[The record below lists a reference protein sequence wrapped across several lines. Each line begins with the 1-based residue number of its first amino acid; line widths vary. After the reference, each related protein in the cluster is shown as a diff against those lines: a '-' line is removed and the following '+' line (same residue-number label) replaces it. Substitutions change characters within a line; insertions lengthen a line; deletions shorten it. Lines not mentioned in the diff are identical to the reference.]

1 MCLCLRETLSSV
13 VFLFS
18 WQMGDHS
25 LHSLYDTTGPH
36 EALTVDEAQLDVL
49 GQRREKQCR
58 SVWQKLKA
66 ELQCSGPRAKSCFL
80 SGVPL
85 LSWLPHYPFKENA
98 FGDLISGISVG
109 IMHLPQGMANAILA
123 NVPPVFGLYSSF
135 YPILIY
141 FIFGTSKH
149 ISVGTFSILAIMV
162 GTVINDVEFADN
174 RAERNENDAEM
185 NRVVLAAQLTVL
197 CGLIQILLCML
208 RCGGVCRWLSWPLV
222 SGYTTAAAIHVT
234 IHQVPLLMGIS
245 THTHR
250 GFLTVAW
257 MFMDVLYR
265 VTEASPGILVVSSVS
280 MAILAG
286 GKILNSRLKGRLPM
300 PIPWELLL
308 VILAIVLSEQLD
320 LPGRYGVQTVG
331 TIPTGLSAPA
341 LPTLSL
347 SKELLLPALA
357 LAVVGFGLNASLG
370 TMYALK
376 HGYRFH
382 SNQELLALGVCNAVG
397 GLFQC
402 FAVSCSMS
410 RSMVQESTGG
420 KTQVSALVSALLILA
435 VLLKFGPLFEKL
447 PKAVL
452 AVIVLVNLQGIFAQ
466 IKDVPKLWAT
476 DRLDLL
482 VWSVSLL
489 SALLLNLDVG
499 LGAAVVFSL
508 FTVVF
513 RTQRPRFAVLGVIP
527 DSDCYRDVR
536 VYLKVK
542 QVPGVTVFS
551 CSNPLYFAN
560 TDLYF
565 RSLRE
570 AVKTGLK
577 ENPTVSP
584 PGQQGAVSQHCVI
597 LELSSV
603 CFMDST
609 SINMFRTVVEDF
621 KARQTSLFLAACPDC
636 LFSQLKNHGLV
647 PDCLA
652 RCCFFPSVHHAVQHW
667 QQIQT
672 RTC

>member
-1 MCLCLRETLSSV
+1 
-13 VFLFS
+13 
-18 WQMGDHS
+18 MGDHS
-25 LHSLYDTTGPH
+25 LHSLYDTTGPYQ
-36 EALTVDEAQLDVL
+36 ALAVDEAQLDVL

-66 ELQCSGPRAKSCFL
+66 ELRCSGPRVKSCFL

-162 GTVINDVEFADN
+162 GIVIKDMEFADD

-185 NRVVLAAQLTVL
+185 DRVILAAQLTIL
-197 CGLIQILLCML
+197 CGLIQILLCVL
-208 RCGGVCRWLSWPLV
+208 RCGGVCRWLSRPLV
-222 SGYTTAAAIHVT
+222 SGYTTAAAFHVT
-234 IHQVPLLMGIS
+234 VHQLPLLMGIS

-250 GFLTVAW
+250 GFLAMAW
-257 MFMDVLYR
+257 TFMDVLYH
-265 VTEASPGILVVSSVS
+265 VTGASPGTLVVSSVS

-347 SKELLLPALA
+347 SKELLLPSLA

-420 KTQVSALVSALLILA
+420 KTQ
-435 VLLKFGPLFEKL
+435 
-447 PKAVL
+447 
-452 AVIVLVNLQGIFAQ
+452 
-466 IKDVPKLWAT
+466 
-476 DRLDLL
+476 L

-527 DSDCYRDVR
+527 GSDCYRDVR
-536 VYLKVK
+536 VYMKVK

-597 LELSSV
+597 LELSGV

-609 SINMFRTVVEDF
+609 SIIVLRTVVEEF
-621 KARQTSLFLAACPDC
+621 EARQISLFLAACPDY
-636 LFSQLKNHGLV
+636 LFSQMKDHDLV

-672 RTC
+672 WTR

>member
-1 MCLCLRETLSSV
+1 
-13 VFLFS
+13 
-18 WQMGDHS
+18 MGDHS
-25 LHSLYDTTGPH
+25 LHSLYDTTGPYQ
-36 EALTVDEAQLDVL
+36 ALAVDEAQLDVL

-66 ELQCSGPRAKSCFL
+66 ELRCSGPRVKSCFL

-162 GTVINDVEFADN
+162 GIVIKDMEFADD

-185 NRVVLAAQLTVL
+185 DRVILAAQLTIL
-197 CGLIQILLCML
+197 CGLIQILLCVL
-208 RCGGVCRWLSWPLV
+208 RCGGVCRWLSRPLV
-222 SGYTTAAAIHVT
+222 SGYTTAAAFHVT
-234 IHQVPLLMGIS
+234 VHQLPLLMGIS

-250 GFLTVAW
+250 GFLAMAW
-257 MFMDVLYR
+257 TFMDVLYH
-265 VTEASPGILVVSSVS
+265 VTGASPGTLVVSSVS

-347 SKELLLPALA
+347 SKELLLPSLA

-420 KTQVSALVSALLILA
+420 KTQ
-435 VLLKFGPLFEKL
+435 
-447 PKAVL
+447 AVL

-527 DSDCYRDVR
+527 GSDCYRDVR
-536 VYLKVK
+536 VYMKVK

-597 LELSSV
+597 LELSGV

-609 SINMFRTVVEDF
+609 SIIVLRTVVEEF
-621 KARQTSLFLAACPDC
+621 EARQISLFLAACPDY
-636 LFSQLKNHGLV
+636 LFSQMKDHDLV

-672 RTC
+672 WTR